1 MKAEEFG
8 VEIYPGFA
16 ASEVLVCLALMLNC
30 LAYRKKYAH
39 TSYVILID
47 TVCLQILYGANNS
60 VIGIGTND
68 MGIAKDGSKKENFQH
83 GVELKGRS
91 SSFYLSMQTI

>member
-47 TVCLQILYGANNS
+47 TVCL
-60 VIGIGTND
+60 
-68 MGIAKDGSKKENFQH
+68 
-83 GVELKGRS
+83 
-91 SSFYLSMQTI
+91 